1 MTLGDAIEHYLKSN
15 KMYARF
21 MAQEIIAAW
30 PIVMGA
36 NIARHTVDLQMSRGV
51 LSVRL
56 NSAVLRKELDMGKEK
71 IVLMLNE
78 HVKMQVV
85 NTVRFF

>member
-1 MTLGDAIEHYLKSN
+1 
-15 KMYARF
+15 MYARF

-30 PIVMGA
+30 PKVMGD
-36 NIARHTVDLQMSRGV
+36 NISRHTIDLQMSRGV

-85 NTVRFF
+85 NTVRFY

>member
-1 MTLGDAIEHYLKSN
+1 
-15 KMYARF
+15 
-21 MAQEIIAAW
+21 MAQEIISSW
-30 PIVMGA
+30 PEVMGK

-85 NTVRFF
+85 NTVRFY